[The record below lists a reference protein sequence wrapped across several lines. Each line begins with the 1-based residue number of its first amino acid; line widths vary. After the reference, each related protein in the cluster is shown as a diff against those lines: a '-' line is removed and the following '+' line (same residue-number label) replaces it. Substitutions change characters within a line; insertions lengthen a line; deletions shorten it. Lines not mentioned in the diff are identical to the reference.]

1 LKVSNRLNLT
11 EKQQFDL
18 FSQIASQTGLP
29 AYAIEKDAWVTLI
42 LRMLFRSEISS
53 HLVFKGGT
61 SLSKAYNL
69 IERFSED
76 IDLAIDRNY
85 LGFSGDLTKGQIRK
99 LRRKSHDFSANE
111 LPQIL
116 QKELSEYG
124 IEKDLYK
131 ISVPNIKISDQDP
144 EVIHIVYKSV
154 FKEESYLQS
163 KVLLE
168 LGARS
173 LMEPYESKNIRS
185 LIDESYPDAEFH
197 EGEFMTN
204 TVIPEKTFLEKLIL
218 LHEEFQK
225 PKDKVKYHR
234 MSRHLYDIEQIIK
247 TDYGKRALKNNELFE
262 NICIHRE
269 KFTPLKT
276 LNYKNLKIDK
286 LNFLPPAEFMDLYRT
301 DYKEMQT
308 SMIYG
313 NSPDFDL
320 LIENIKTNYHK

>member
-1 LKVSNRLNLT
+1 MNNWLNLN

-18 FSQIASQTGLP
+18 FSQIASQTALP
-29 AYAIEKDAWVTLI
+29 DYAIEKDAWVTLI
-42 LRMLFRSEISS
+42 LRMLFRSELSPHI
-53 HLVFKGGT
+53 VFKGGT

-69 IERFSED
+69 TERFSED
-76 IDLAIDRNY
+76 IDLAIDRKY

-116 QKELSEYG
+116 QKELSGYG
-124 IEKDLYK
+124 INEKLFK

-144 EVIHIVYKSV
+144 EVIHIIYKSV

-173 LMEPYESKNIRS
+173 LMEPHESKNIRS
-185 LIDESYPDAEFH
+185 VIDETYSDAEFY
-197 EGEFMTN
+197 ERDFKAN

-225 PKDKVKYHR
+225 PKDKIRYHR
-234 MSRHLYDIEQIIK
+234 MSRHLYDIEQIIN
-247 TDYGKRALKNNELFE
+247 TEYGKRALKNKYLFE

-276 LNYKNLKIDK
+276 VNYKTLKLDK
-286 LNFLPPAEFMDLYRT
+286 LDFLPPAEFMDLYRT

-320 LIENIKTNYHK
+320 LIENIKTFYSE